1 MMLRSLPAPIV
12 RKINS
17 MKNLSPCQRRRL
29 NWLKEVFRKE
39 GRIAP
44 GTSGQEVK
52 YLYRLEAGRRRYRWR
67 KRPSISEQK
76 EWEEA
81 RKKADPYSN
90 FSIEEILANL
100 SRKRD
105 EQNEVSEK

>member
-1 MMLRSLPAPIV
+1 MGCYDLPIM
-12 RKINS
+12 RKIKS
-17 MKNLSPCQRRRL
+17 QKNLSPCQRERL
-29 NWLKEVFRKE
+29 KGLKERFKKE
-39 GRIAP
+39 GIIP
-44 GTSGQEVK
+44 PETSLQEVR

-81 RKKADPYSN
+81 RKEADPYSN
-90 FSIEEILANL
+90 FSIEETLANL